1 MAMLDEIHPDPPK
14 HQNDHNNYILGSIG
28 SHNIVIA
35 CLPLGKIGTNPA
47 ATVAARM
54 MSTFPAIKVGHM
66 VGIGGGIPSSGVRL
80 GDVVVGTPDGI
91 YPGVVQWDSGKAETE
106 GFKRTG
112 ALNNPPTVLSTA
124 ATRLY
129 TKHEM
134 QGSKIPQYLDD
145 LKRNWPKLASRYYWS
160 ASFTDPLVPDGRP
173 GKPEDLRVHYGLI
186 ASGNQ
191 VIRDEKFRDR
201 LNQQLGGRLLCV
213 EMEAAGLM
221 NDFPCLVI
229 RGICD
234 YADSE
239 KSKEWQEY
247 AAAVAAAYARE
258 LLETLQPGEVIRER
272 FMEDILNQIGESASK
287 LEAKMDRE
295 QNSKSLNWLTS
306 VDYSPQY
313 NNFLTRVQSGT
324 GQWLVQSPEYQ
335 AWLGSSGKTL
345 FCSGIP
351 GAGKT
356 MLATIII
363 SDILERFR
371 HDTSVGIAF
380 IYGDFQ
386 RIAQQTPV
394 ELLSSL
400 LEQLGNGGF
409 GLKTIQDLHDRHE
422 YRRTRPE
429 HDEIHRLLHSVAK
442 HHAKV
447 FIIVD
452 ALDELQVSDGS
463 LAVFLDDLFSLQQ
476 MDNVFLFATSR
487 NKPSITRRFDNG
499 LRLEIQARKEDVE
512 KYLDGRM
519 EKLLPWAHEDKE
531 MGKLVKNKIVQ
542 STQGMFLL
550 AQLHLNA
557 LVGKTTLKGIKTYLN
572 SLPTGSGPQVY
583 QHVYDDA
590 MRRISDQ
597 PSEREKLAI
606 EVLSWLTLAQRP
618 MTTTEIQLFLAVEHN
633 QTHIDPE
640 NLPGS
645 DDMVAVCAG
654 LVTVDAESDAI
665 RLVHYT
671 AQEYFETRLDWIA
684 TAEAYI
690 TKVCL
695 AYLSL
700 DYFED
705 EFWDKRDSELV
716 SWWRQKYWGGYK
728 DEAKD
733 FEHDLTPP
741 RNGLKPAGKV
751 MEAYEYASKF
761 WGHHAYRASEV
772 DQDVLLFLEK
782 QSEVKA
788 SWRLL
793 HNHGLF
799 TPAFIYGE
807 EDVGILAATYFGL
820 DRILNLLL
828 RDLSNGDT
836 PAISHATPLAF
847 ATYHGH
853 EKAALVLIENGAG
866 VNGMSFGQPVLVY
879 AVQGGHMEVI
889 VLLLNNGA
897 DVDAETP
904 SGRTPLTFA
913 VEQGDKEI
921 VQVLLEH
928 SAKLNYSD
936 KGGRYPMYWTDNRDM
951 IDFLFKKGA
960 CGVSFFKTKS
970 RNICDQFSM

>member
-1 MAMLDEIHPDPPK
+1 MTMLDEIHPDLPK
-14 HQNDHNNYILGSIG
+14 HQNDHNSYILGSIG
-28 SHNIVIA
+28 FHNVVIA

-47 ATVAARM
+47 ATVASRM
-54 MSTFPAIKVGHM
+54 MSTFPAIKVGLM

-91 YPGVVQWDSGKAETE
+91 YPGVVQWDSGKAESE

-112 ALNNPPTVLSTA
+112 ALNNPPTVLLTT

-145 LKRNWPKLASRYYWS
+145 LKRNWPKLASRYSWS
-160 ASFTDPLVPDGRP
+160 ASFTDPLAPDAQPR
-173 GKPEDLRVHYGLI
+173 KPEDLRVHYGLI

-191 VIRDEKFRDR
+191 VIKDENFRDR

-234 YADSE
+234 YADCE
-239 KSKEWQEY
+239 KNKEWQEY

-258 LLETLQPGEVIRER
+258 LLETLQPSDVVRER
-272 FMEDILNQIGESASK
+272 FMEDILSQIGESTSK
-287 LEAKMDRE
+287 IEAKMDRE

-335 AWLGSSGKTL
+335 AWLGSSEKTL
-345 FCSGIP
+345 LCSGIP

-356 MLATIII
+356 MLATIVIN
-363 SDILERFR
+363 DILERFR

-386 RIAQQTPV
+386 RKAEQTPL

-400 LEQLGNGGF
+400 LKQLGNGGF
-409 GLKTIQDLHDRHE
+409 GLKTIKDLHDRHE
-422 YRRTRPE
+422 YRRTRPA
-429 HDEIHRLLHSVAK
+429 HDEILSLLHSVAR

-447 FIIVD
+447 FIVVD

-476 MDNVFLFATSR
+476 MNNVFLFATSR
-487 NKPSITRRFDNG
+487 NKPSMTKRFDNG
-499 LRLEIQARKEDVE
+499 FRLEVRARKEDVE
-512 KYLDGRM
+512 KYLDNRM
-519 EKLLPWAHEDKE
+519 EKLLPWAHESKDI
-531 MGKLVKNKIVQ
+531 GKLVKNKIVE

-583 QHVYDDA
+583 QHLYDDA

-597 PSEREKLAI
+597 PNERQRLAV
-606 EVLSWLTLAQRP
+606 EVLSWLVLAQRP
-618 MTTTEIQLFLAVEHN
+618 MTTTETRLFLAVEHN
-633 QTHIDPE
+633 QTQIDLE
-640 NLPGS
+640 NLPGP

-690 TKVCL
+690 TKACL
-695 AYLSL
+695 TYLSL
-700 DYFED
+700 DIFED
-705 EFWDKRDSELV
+705 GSELM
-716 SWWRQKYWGGYK
+716 SWWWQKYGGRQDESK
-728 DEAKD
+728 DYE
-733 FEHDLTPP
+733 EDLTPTG
-741 RNGLKPAGKV
+741 NGLKPTGKV

-761 WGHHAYRASEV
+761 WGHHAYRSGEV
-772 DQDVLLFLEK
+772 DQDVVLFLKKEIK
-782 QSEVKA
+782 VKA

-793 HNHGLF
+793 PNQALYPASFLF
-799 TPAFIYGE
+799 G
-807 EDVGILAATYFGL
+807 DDHVGIQTAAYFGL
-820 DRILNLLL
+820 DGALSLLL
-828 RDLSNGDT
+828 RDLNNGDT
-836 PAISHATPLAF
+836 PAFRRITPLVW
-847 ATYHGH
+847 ATFNGH
-853 EKAALVLIENGAG
+853 EKAALVLIENGAD
-866 VNGMSFGQPVLVY
+866 VNGKDSSGRPVLVY
-879 AVQGGHMEVI
+879 AVQGGHAESIM
-889 VLLLNNGA
+889 LLLNNGA

-904 SGRTPLTFA
+904 AGRTPLTFA
-913 VEQGDKEI
+913 VEQNDQEI
-921 VQVLLEH
+921 VQVLLDH
-928 SAKLNYSD
+928 GAKLNYSD
-936 KGGRYPMYWTDNRDM
+936 KGGRYPMYWTYNRDM
-951 IDFLFKKGA
+951 VHFLRKKGA
-960 CGVSFFKTKS
+960 CGVIEFKSKS
-970 RNICDQFSM
+970 RNVCKEWGI